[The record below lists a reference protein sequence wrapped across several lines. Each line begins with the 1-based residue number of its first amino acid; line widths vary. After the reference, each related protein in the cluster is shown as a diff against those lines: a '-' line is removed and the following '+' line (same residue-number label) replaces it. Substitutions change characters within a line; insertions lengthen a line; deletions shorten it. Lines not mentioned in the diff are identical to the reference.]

1 MRHVAALLALSLLA
15 LGAGC
20 GSDEPARPFPS
31 APAYLPRPAP
41 PASFKGVAYPYDS
54 KDPR

>member
-1 MRHVAALLALSLLA
+1 MRRVAVLLVLSLLA

-20 GSDEPARPFPS
+20 GSDESARPFPS
-31 APAYLPRPAP
+31 APANPPGQAP
-41 PASFKGVAYPYDS
+41 SASFKGVAYPYDS